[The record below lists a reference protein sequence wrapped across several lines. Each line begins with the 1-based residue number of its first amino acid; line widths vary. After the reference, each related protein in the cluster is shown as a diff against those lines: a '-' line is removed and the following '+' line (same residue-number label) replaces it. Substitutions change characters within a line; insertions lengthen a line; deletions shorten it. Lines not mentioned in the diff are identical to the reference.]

1 MDHNGVINY
10 FKCISVLIHYLEEFL
25 IFRGKAH
32 KKASGWWG
40 KDLFQNCFSVIK
52 TKQNIPIKSYQMLC
66 M

>member
-52 TKQNIPIKSYQMLC
+52 TKHPY
-66 M
+66 